1 MGQHVNRDTFSI
13 CVLSVSPTLTQ
24 QHHHCSCECPTAP
37 SGDFCD
43 MGPCGPGAANAS
55 CRSYDNLVPLGFVQG
70 GWGGRPE
77 ACDST
82 NGFVGWDCQ
91 AHQINMGTFANRSVP
106 CAIDPTSPLCQ
117 PQGSERR
124 GGNLQLGTASQPPG
138 HHYLNPSI
146 MGSATHPIMTHP
158 DDALNDGP
166 SCAFHQPGHHQ

>member
-1 MGQHVNRDTFSI
+1 MGQHVNSDAFSI
-13 CVLSVSPTLTQ
+13 CVLSVSPTLTK

-55 CRSYDNLVPLGFVQG
+55 YRSYDNLVPLGFVQG
-70 GWGGRPE
+70 GWGE
-77 ACDST
+77 ACDSA

-146 MGSATHPIMTHP
+146 MGSATHPIMTYP